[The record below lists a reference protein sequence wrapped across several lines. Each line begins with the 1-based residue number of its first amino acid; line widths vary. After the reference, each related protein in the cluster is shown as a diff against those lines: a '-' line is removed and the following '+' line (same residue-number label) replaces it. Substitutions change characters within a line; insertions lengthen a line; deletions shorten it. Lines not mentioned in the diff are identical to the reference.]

1 MNRFTKFT
9 AAALVAVLTFTACD
23 EGTPP
28 PVEPPPPPTPVGT
41 ISGSVTIEGT
51 AASGVTATLSSG
63 ATTTTGSGG
72 NFAFSGVEAGTYTVT
87 ISGFPEDATFAQVTQ
102 SATIATDGQNVQ
114 LNFAGEYIRSS
125 AVVGNVVAADAM
137 MSGGDGQP
145 ETLAGVTVT
154 LDGEHAMGETM
165 ETDMSGGFAF
175 TGLRAGTYTVTIS
188 DYPEDVSFETVSVEV
203 EIDVGEV
210 GQADFTGHF
219 IRTSAVEGQVII
231 DGEGL
236 AGVTVTL
243 AGGPSDE
250 RHTMMT
256 DADGM
261 YRFEDLRPGDYT
273 VSISDFDTRDYE
285 FASTSQDVSVD
296 LDETG
301 TVSFTGVLLRTS
313 GISGR
318 VSVEGMGLDSIEVT
332 LSGGDDSRTAMTD
345 AGGQYSF
352 AGLAAGDY
360 TVSIAVDSDAY
371 VFESMSSDVTV
382 GDDESAI
389 VNFDGQH
396 ARTASVSGMAF
407 IDELDKND
415 MYDEGEHPLARAGL
429 PVALVGPG
437 VNEQRIGLT
446 DDTGAFSFTGLR
458 SGHYQLVVNVDMTV
472 AAALAAA
479 DLAYGGPG
487 TGYSINLGVG
497 EAASQAIPFDITH
510 TTVNFTVSLK
520 HGDDMGAALPGA
532 SVTLYGANDARVG
545 TGMTGEDGSVAIK
558 VARAGTTGNM
568 VKAGVSAEG
577 YDVAE
582 GMTDVSWDPQ
592 MFATTGS
599 NGNDIVNLNVDV
611 SVSGATVTTDY
622 GGGDALGG
630 WALSVMSG
638 GAAVAGAPAELDTA
652 GNASFTAAVAKAD
665 LPVTYSFNVA
675 DDQDNSVD
683 GGESFEGSAVEY
695 MHTGLALAGTM
706 DAGTIEVRYTTQT
719 LRVYVHNERD
729 QVFGFTGNI
738 QGSDGGHNMNPGS
751 AAIELEVEYQEGG
764 RDHSFESDE
773 WDADMNT
780 QYSSDRQVRGS
791 NGEDV
796 LIMGHRGSSR
806 LVVFRHLPA
815 DKDIIVSAS
824 VMNGASYKVLD
835 KDPHN
840 DVLETFRNLDA
851 NGVRGG
857 AFGDEGGFSSRVD
870 LCPLQEKNP
879 QNFDSCSSFAIVNT
893 YTVTGDVSMVDVS
906 MASSGDGFTVDTP
919 DDPSFVRDITVSL
932 TPKAGENFG
941 GEQVSFTTTRYN
953 DDNETPDPRT
963 AFEFEDVAGGV
974 YSVGRPSGWGA
985 TAYEV
990 EDGAATTTSST
1001 VDPLAGDVHL
1011 AIRPST
1017 YTFYGYVT
1025 TGDADPPE
1033 TVPDVTV
1040 SVNGVS
1046 TTSDAY
1052 GRYILEGV
1060 NRVYYYDDDERKRG
1074 FIFSAAAEGQS
1085 AKADSIVASGFA
1097 SANSPEMYDF
1107 NLTAVGKFATISG
1120 TVRASGS
1127 NAPVSG
1133 AKVEVDYGDGDWVAP
1148 ANPNAKSVRTR
1159 ADDDIYLTGSDGT
1172 YSIQVAAKA
1181 LGEFVSV
1188 RVTKRGM
1195 SFQPATRTHLPAH
1208 AGSSQP
1214 GIDFTGYLTA
1224 TISGRVTAPGGGPLS
1239 GVEVT
1244 ATSLVPGSDPAA
1256 TMTTGRTGVFMLDVP
1271 SNASYKVELTLT
1283 GHNFVYPVRYPG
1295 GIVFAPEGQ
1304 TVDMGTIT
1312 STTAGALG
1320 VNAAR
1325 QRGTSDDDPS
1335 NGDETQTWTA
1345 NISVAFTADDE
1356 ITGDDYGNAAYVV
1369 WHDAGTDDSTSV
1381 GTPTEGTGDDAGTWT
1396 HTFTNPSD
1404 DAFKVWVV
1412 ATATHTDGTS
1422 DPLIISSGRDDVAA
1436 IDPSASGVSARRQ
1449 ATATAT
1455 AESTSGDFIQA
1466 SWTAVTNGNSD
1477 FRVVAQVDAAAFG
1490 GRVWVVLAGP
1500 TTGSGTERELVSAD
1514 ITGGIASA
1522 SIAIPSGTGGTGAVT
1537 EDELAAVISIAV
1549 ESVQGTADATDDGPK
1564 WKRSAAVNLAARTSG
1579 S

>member
-1 MNRFTKFT
+1 M
-9 AAALVAVLTFTACD
+9 
-23 EGTPP
+23 
-28 PVEPPPPPTPVGT
+28 
-41 ISGSVTIEGT
+41 
-51 AASGVTATLSSG
+51 
-63 ATTTTGSGG
+63 
-72 NFAFSGVEAGTYTVT
+72 
-87 ISGFPEDATFAQVTQ
+87 
-102 SATIATDGQNVQ
+102 
-114 LNFAGEYIRSS
+114 
-125 AVVGNVVAADAM
+125 VAADAM

-154 LDGEHAMGETM
+154 LGGEHAMGETM
-165 ETDMSGGFAF
+165 ETAEDGGFAF

-188 DYPEDVSFETVSVEV
+188 DFPEDISFETVSVEV
-203 EIDVGEV
+203 EVEVGEV
-210 GQADFTGHF
+210 GSADFTGHF
-219 IRTSAVEGQVII
+219 IRTSAVEGQVVIE
-231 DGEGL
+231 GEGL

-243 AGGPSDE
+243 SGGPADE
-250 RHTMMT
+250 SYTMLT

-261 YRFEDLRPGDYT
+261 YRFEELRPGDYT

-285 FASTSQDVSVD
+285 FAATSQDVNVD

-332 LSGGDDSRTAMTD
+332 LTSGDDSRTAMTD

-415 MYDEGEHPLARAGL
+415 MYDEGEAPLARAGL

-558 VARAGTTGNM
+558 VARAGTSGNM
-568 VKAGVSAEG
+568 VMAGVSAEG

-582 GMTDVSWDPQ
+582 GMTDVSWNPQ
-592 MFATTGS
+592 MFATAAGNS
-599 NGNDIVNLNVDV
+599 NDIVNLNVDAT
-611 SVSGATVTTDY
+611 VSGATVTTDH

-675 DDQDNSVD
+675 DDQDNSMD

-738 QGSDGGHNMNPGS
+738 QGGDGGHNMNPGS
-751 AAIELEVEYQEGG
+751 AAIELTVEYQDGG
-764 RDHSFESDE
+764 RDHSFDSDE

-780 QYSSDRQVRGS
+780 QYSSDRTVRGS

-796 LIMGHRGSSR
+796 LIMGHRSTSR

-840 DVLETFRNLDA
+840 DVLETFRNLES
-851 NGVRGG
+851 NGVMGG
-857 AFGDEGGFSSRVD
+857 AFGAQGGYSSRVS

-893 YTVTGDVSMVDVS
+893 YTVTGDVSAVDVS
-906 MASSGDGFTVDTP
+906 MARSGDGFSVDTP

-941 GEQVSFTTTRYN
+941 GEKASFTTTRYN

-990 EDGAATTTSST
+990 EDGAATTTRSS

-1017 YTFYGYVT
+1017 YSFYGYVT

-1046 TTSDAY
+1046 ATSDEY
-1052 GRYILEGV
+1052 GRYILKGV

-1074 FIFSAAAEGQS
+1074 FIFSASAEGQS
-1085 AKADSIVASGFA
+1085 AKADSMVASGFA
-1097 SANSPEMYDF
+1097 SANSPKMYDF
-1107 NLTAVGKFATISG
+1107 HLTAAGKFATISG

-1133 AKVEVDYGDGDWVAP
+1133 AKVEVDYGDGEGWVAP
-1148 ANPNAKSVRTR
+1148 ANPNAKSSRTLD
-1159 ADDDIYLTGSDGT
+1159 ANNIYLTGSDGT
-1172 YSIQVAAKA
+1172 YSIQVTAKA

-1195 SFQPATRTHLPAH
+1195 NFQPETRTHLPAH

-1214 GIDFTGYLTA
+1214 GIDFTGYLSA
-1224 TISGRVTAPGGGPLS
+1224 TISGQVRAPGGGPLS

-1244 ATSLVPGSDPAA
+1244 ATSLVPESEPAA
-1256 TMTTGRTGVFMLDVP
+1256 TATTGRTGRFMLNVP
-1271 SNASYKVELTLT
+1271 SNNSYKVELTLT
-1283 GHNFVYPVRYPG
+1283 GHNFAYPARYPG

-1304 TVDMGTIT
+1304 TVDIGTIT
-1312 STTAGALG
+1312 STTAGALS
-1320 VNAAR
+1320 VMAAR
-1325 QRGTSDDDPS
+1325 QRVPDDATTTATDESDPS
-1335 NGDETQTWTA
+1335 RWGPDIMVT
-1345 NISVAFTADDE
+1345 FTADSTDVP
-1356 ITGDDYGNAAYVV
+1356 TGYNTATYVLQTNTSTDPTAAGHPWV
-1369 WHDAGTDDSTSV
+1369 AQTAATQ
-1381 GTPTEGTGDDAGTWT
+1381 TEREEHARTWT
-1396 HTFTNPSD
+1396 FASPSD
-1404 DAFKVWVV
+1404 GAFNVRVV
-1412 ATATHTDGTS
+1412 ATATDNTS
-1422 DPLIISSGRDDVAA
+1422 VDPTPLDDLVITSGEDPVAA
-1436 IDPSASGVSARRQ
+1436 VDPSATGVKARRQ
-1449 ATATAT
+1449 AAADSDEAAAT
-1455 AESTSGDFIQA
+1455 GNFIQA
-1466 SWTAVTNGNSD
+1466 SWTAVTNGSSD

-1490 GRVWVVLAGP
+1490 GMVWVVLAVP
-1500 TTGSGTERELVSAD
+1500 TETDGTEREGVSAD

-1537 EDELAAVISIAV
+1537 EDELAAAISIAV
-1549 ESVQGTADATDDGPK
+1549 ESVQGTADATADGPK
-1564 WKRSAAVNLAARTSG
+1564 WMRSAAFPLAARAASG
-1579 S
+1579 G